1 MYGKGFPGLSTGR
14 AGPNNNKFF
23 IKEMKA
29 MQFSLVR
36 EALLKPLQQVIGVVE
51 RRNTMPVLGNVL
63 LEVQPDRLTL
73 TASDMEVELKARSA
87 LLLAEPGEITV
98 PARKLLDIVRALP
111 DGVEVQCKLV
121 GDRLQVKAG
130 RSRFTLTTLPAAD
143 FPSVDALEVQFRVSL
158 AQAQLKQ
165 LFEQTMF
172 AMAVQDVRY
181 YLNGLLLEARA
192 GGIRAV
198 ATDGH
203 RMSVVDSADG
213 LTGPAERQ
221 VILPRKGVG
230 ELHRLL
236 EAVDAPVELEMGRNL
251 VRAVL
256 GDTVFTSK
264 VIDGRYPDYEAVV
277 PIGADQLVVLE
288 REAFRSA
295 LQRAAILANEKY
307 RGVKLEVS
315 PGTLRVVAHNPEQE
329 EATEEITAETGVG
342 PLSVG
347 FNVNYVL
354 DATGAVGGEKLVLC
368 LRDGNS
374 SGLIKSFGS
383 ERARHVVMPLRL

>member
-1 MYGKGFPGLSTGR
+1 
-14 AGPNNNKFF
+14 
-23 IKEMKA
+23 
-29 MQFSLVR
+29 MQFSVVR

-63 LEVQPDRLTL
+63 VEVQADRLTL
-73 TASDMEVELKARSA
+73 TASDMEVELKARTA
-87 LLLAEPGEITV
+87 LMLAEPGEVTV

-111 DGVEVQCKLV
+111 DGVEVQFKLN
-121 GDRLQVKAG
+121 GDRVQVKAG

-143 FPSVDALEVQFRVSL
+143 FPAVDALEVQHRVSL
-158 AQAQLKQ
+158 PQSLLKQ
-165 LFEQTMF
+165 LLEQTMF

-181 YLNGLLLEARA
+181 YLNGLLLEMRA
-192 GGIRAV
+192 GGVRAV

-203 RMSVVDSADG
+203 RMSVVDSVEG
-213 LTGPAERQ
+213 LGGSAERQ

-256 GDTVFTSK
+256 GETVFTSK

-277 PIGADQLVVLE
+277 PIGADQKVVLD

-295 LQRAAILANEKY
+295 LQRASILANEKY

-315 PGTLRVVAHNPEQE
+315 PGALRVVAHNPEQE
-329 EATEEITAETGVG
+329 EATEEISAETEVG

-354 DATGAVGGEKLVLC
+354 DATGAVDGEQIVLC

-374 SGLIKSFGS
+374 SGLIKAKDS

>member
-1 MYGKGFPGLSTGR
+1 
-14 AGPNNNKFF
+14 
-23 IKEMKA
+23 
-29 MQFSLVR
+29 MQFSVVR

-51 RRNTMPVLGNVL
+51 RRNTMPVLANVL
-63 LEVQPDRLTL
+63 LEVRSDRLTV
-73 TASDMEVELKARSA
+73 TASDMEVELKGSSS
-87 LLLAEPGEITV
+87 LLLAEPGEVTV
-98 PARKLLDIVRALP
+98 PARKLFDIVKALS
-111 DGVEVQCKLV
+111 DGVELQLKLV
-121 GDRLQVKAG
+121 GDRLQIKAG
-130 RSRFTLTTLPAAD
+130 RSRFTLTTLPALD
-143 FPSVDALEVQFRVSL
+143 FPAVEVDEVQFRLSL
-158 AQAQLKQ
+158 TQGALKR

-181 YLNGLLLEARA
+181 YLNGLLLEVRTA
-192 GGIRAV
+192 GVRAV

-203 RMSVVDSADG
+203 RMALVDSADG

-221 VILPRKGVG
+221 VIIPRKGVL

-236 EAVDAPVELEMGRNL
+236 EDSDGVVELELSRNH

-256 GDTVFTSK
+256 GDAVFTSK
-264 VIDGRYPDYEAVV
+264 VIDGRYPDYDAVV
-277 PIGADQLVVLE
+277 PIGADQLVQVD
-288 REAFRSA
+288 REALRTS

-315 PGTLRVVAHNPEQE
+315 PGVLRVVAHNPEQE
-329 EATEEITAETGVG
+329 EATEEISVETAITQ
-342 PLSVG
+342 LSVG

-354 DATGAVGGEKLVLC
+354 DAIAALEGPAVLLC

-374 SGLIKSFGS
+374 SGLVKNVGS